1 MEEIRSFIAV
11 ELPAEV
17 KQKMGELEARI
28 RKQREFNCK
37 WVDPESIHLTLKFLG
52 NVSSGTVSQLTD
64 VMTAAAAGMVP
75 FRLEVAGTGV
85 FPNPQRV
92 RVVWVGVK
100 GDVDVLTQLQQRLD
114 KGLAG
119 LGFPPEDRP
128 FSPHLTIARVRD
140 EAGPPERQALGKL
153 IAATEFAGGSFTVE
167 GYSLMRSVLTRQRP
181 IYSQLGHV
189 AFEKV

>member
-1 MEEIRSFIAV
+1 MEEVRSFIAI

-52 NVSSGTVSQLTD
+52 NVSSGMVSQLTD
-64 VMTAAAAGMVP
+64 AMTAAVAGTAP
-75 FRLEVAGTGV
+75 FRLEVTGTGV

-100 GDVDVLTQLQQRLD
+100 GDVDVLTALQRRLD
-114 KGLAG
+114 KGLAS

-140 EAGPPERQALGKL
+140 EVGPPERQALGKL

-167 GYSLMRSVLTRQRP
+167 SYSLMRSVLSRQGP
-181 IYSQLGHV
+181 VYSQLGHV
-189 AFEKV
+189 AFEKA

>member
-1 MEEIRSFIAV
+1 MEEIRSFIAI

-17 KQKMGELEARI
+17 KQKMGELEVRI

-52 NVSSGTVSQLTD
+52 NVSSGTLSQLTD
-64 VMTAAAAGMVP
+64 VMTAAAAGTAP
-75 FRLEVAGTGV
+75 LRLEVAGTGV

-100 GDVDVLTQLQQRLD
+100 GDLEVLTQLQQRLD
-114 KGLAG
+114 KGLVG

-140 EAGPPERQALGKL
+140 EVGPPERQALGRL
-153 IAATEFAGGSFTVE
+153 IAATGFAGGLFTVE
-167 GYSLMRSVLTRQRP
+167 GYSLMRSVLTRQGP
-181 IYSQLGHV
+181 IYSRLGHV